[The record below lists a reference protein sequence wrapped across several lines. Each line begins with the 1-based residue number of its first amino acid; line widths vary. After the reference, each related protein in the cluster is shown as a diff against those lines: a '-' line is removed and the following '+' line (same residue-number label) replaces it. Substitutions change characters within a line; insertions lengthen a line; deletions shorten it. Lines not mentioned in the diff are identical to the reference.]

1 MCIKIKNEGGKMY
14 VESPYSADWVKRA
27 KMLHGKWSRPCWV
40 FDEDIA
46 DDVKA
51 ALTDVYG
58 ECGEEV
64 ERVDVL
70 ITLNRGLYGQSISF
84 GGIQLASRFERD
96 GEVRLGDQ
104 CIFVSGAFGECGGS
118 RANPRVTCDEGT
130 VIKIKGCPRRVY
142 EAHKDDDPDSMTVT
156 IADSGAD
163 RLSELLK
170 ERDRLTRRLEEIGA
184 ELNSL
189 YGVMIKQRNRENMLE
204 RNDQYYDTD
213 MMGGDDHE

>member
-27 KMLHGKWSRPCWV
+27 KMLHGKWARPCWV
-40 FDEDIA
+40 FDGDIEE
-46 DDVKA
+46 DVKA

-70 ITLNRGLYGQSISF
+70 ITLTRGSYDQTISF

-96 GEVRLGDQ
+96 MPVRLGDQ
-104 CIFVSGAFGECGGS
+104 CIFVSGSFDESGGS
-118 RANPRVTCDEGT
+118 RAHPCVTCDEGT

-142 EAHKDDDPDSMTVT
+142 EAHKDDDPDKIIAT
-156 IADSGAD
+156 IIDSKQT
-163 RLSELLK
+163 RLAELLK
-170 ERDRLTRRLEEIGA
+170 ERDRLQRRLAEING
-184 ELNSL
+184 EL
-189 YGVMIKQRNRENMLE
+189 Q
-204 RNDQYYDTD
+204 QYYDTD
-213 MMGGDDHE
+213 MIGG

>member
-27 KMLHGKWSRPCWV
+27 KMLHGKWARPCWV
-40 FDEDIA
+40 FGEDIA

-51 ALTDVYG
+51 ALNDVYG

-70 ITLNRGLYGQSISF
+70 ITLTRGLYGQSISF

-104 CIFVSGAFGECGGS
+104 CIFVSGSFHESGGS

-130 VIKIKGCPRRVY
+130 MIKIKGCPRSVY
-142 EAHKDDDPDSMTVT
+142 EAHKDDNPEKMSVMIEDAKV
-156 IADSGAD
+156 D
-163 RLSELLK
+163 RTTELLK
-170 ERDRLTRRLEEIGA
+170 ERDRITRRLEEINA
-184 ELNSL
+184 ELRKIYGDMMVQRSL
-189 YGVMIKQRNRENMLE
+189 DNMLE